1 MPSLKVPVT
10 ERDHYQGQLTAPIQL
25 VEYGDYQCPY
35 CGSAYLVLK
44 DIQNEFADQLCFIF
58 RNFPLSQLHEHA
70 LSAAL
75 VAEFAARHNQF
86 WPVHDMLFENQNYLG
101 LPLYTQIAKQFGFNE
116 QELMQA
122 LENRTDEPRVLED
135 FNGGVRSGV
144 NGTPTL
150 FINGVRYNQGVE
162 YDSLKM
168 TLDAVL
174 LQKNKQ

>member
-10 ERDHYQGQLTAPIQL
+10 ERDHYQGKLTAPIQL

-58 RNFPLSQLHEHA
+58 RNFPLSQIHEHA

-101 LPLYTQIAKQFGFNE
+101 LPLYMQIAKQFGFNE
-116 QELMQA
+116 ETLNRKSSNSNNKKIYQEIICSL
-122 LENRTDEPRVLED
+122 TVK
-135 FNGGVRSGV
+135 NG
-144 NGTPTL
+144 
-150 FINGVRYNQGVE
+150 E
-162 YDSLKM
+162 
-168 TLDAVL
+168 
-174 LQKNKQ
+174 